1 MPIQR
6 GNLLFTWGIRIA
18 LVPVILGLYALG
30 LAAILLYALCSVC
43 GRWLAA
49 LGGLAALLALFDECY
64 QEAAVSAVVA
74 FLLSPYGAPQMLL
87 WLSRRLLDFSGN
99 LYDWYY

>member
-6 GNLLFTWGIRIA
+6 RNLLFTWGIRIA

-30 LAAILLYALCSVC
+30 LAAILLYAVCSVC

-49 LGGLAALLALFDECY
+49 LGGLATLLALFDKCY
-64 QEAAVSAVVA
+64 QEAAVSAVAA
-74 FLLSPYGAPQMLL
+74 FLLSPYGVPWVLL
-87 WLSRRLLDFSGN
+87 WLSRKLLDLAGS
-99 LYDWYY
+99 LHDWYY